1 VGEAPGRDEELQGK
15 PFVGKSGRLLDDIFT
30 YAGFDMD
37 RHIYISNVAKFYLP
51 LLLEEIRLVNP
62 SMIILAGATPLKA
75 LLDMTGI
82 TKVRG
87 HWFSV
92 ELMGSVRMLMP
103 IFHPSYLLRNATKK
117 FDMKVRSHLPAVFR
131 VGSAGRNPALTT
143 PEI

>member
-1 VGEAPGRDEELQGK
+1 VGEAPGKDEELQGK

-37 RHIYISNVAKFYLP
+37 RHIYISNVAKRRPPENRNPTPEEIAFYLP

-92 ELMGSVRMLMP
+92 ELMGRMRMLMP

-117 FDMKVRSHLPAVFR
+117 FDMKVRS
-131 VGSAGRNPALTT
+131 
-143 PEI
+143 